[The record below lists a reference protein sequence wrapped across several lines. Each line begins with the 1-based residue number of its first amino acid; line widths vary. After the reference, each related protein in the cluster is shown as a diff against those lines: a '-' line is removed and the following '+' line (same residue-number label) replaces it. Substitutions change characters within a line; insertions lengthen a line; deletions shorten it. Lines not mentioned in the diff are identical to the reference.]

1 MPNRFFATDCE
12 GPVSKND
19 NALELAGH
27 FLPGAS
33 CYFSRVSRYDD
44 FLADVEKRPGY
55 RAGDTLKLILPFF
68 KAFGVT
74 EQDMEEFSRDHILL
88 LPRAQET
95 LNSISSLIACYIIA
109 PALPLYSRPLSGHRP
124 SGREG
129 LLYGSAPGQFPV
141 LPLEEDQLKELEE
154 EIAALPLFDWPA
166 DARSLEDLGTQDR
179 RCIERLNRIFWGDIA
194 SWGIGRLLTEITR
207 VGGEEK
213 ALALRKIAAL
223 HNLPLS
229 QAFYAGDSITDVQ
242 VFREVNRA
250 GGLTLAINGN
260 AYAVREARIACLSA
274 NSLPWP
280 SWPKPFFGR
289 AAEGTLVSAGQ
300 WERDVLA
307 SQGVR
312 LEWLDALF
320 PGNGS
325 PATELYDLTEE
336 NREEIS
342 RKSTRFRKE
351 VGGRGLGDWGRRWG
365 GWGDGGMMR

>member
-12 GPVSKND
+12 GPISKND

-27 FLPGAS
+27 FLPRGEFF
-33 CYFSRVSRYDD
+33 FSRVSKYDD

-74 EQDMEEFSRDHILL
+74 EKDMEEFSRDHILL
-88 LPRAQET
+88 LPRARET
-95 LNSISSLIACYIIA
+95 LNYISSLMPCYIISTSYTPYIRALCRAIGHPEAKAFSTGA
-109 PALPLYSRPLSGHRP
+109 PLD
-124 SGREG
+124 
-129 LLYGSAPGQFPV
+129 QFPI
-141 LPLEEDQLKELEE
+141 LPLEKDKLKELEE

-166 DARSLEDLGTQDR
+166 EARSLEDLEAQDR
-179 RCIERLNRIFWGDIA
+179 KCIERLNRIFWEDIA
-194 SWGIGRLLTEITR
+194 SWGIGRLLTEITP

-213 ALALRKIAAL
+213 ALALKKISTL

-242 VFREVNRA
+242 VFQEVNRA

-260 AYAVREARIACLSA
+260 AYAVREARMACLSA
-274 NSLPWP
+274 NSLPL
-280 SWPKPFFGR
+280 
-289 AAEGTLVSAGQ
+289 AILAETFLREGLEGALASAGQ
-300 WERDVLA
+300 WEREILA
-307 SQGVR
+307 SQGIR

-320 PGNGS
+320 PVNGD
-325 PATELYDLTEE
+325 PATELYDLSEE
-336 NREEIS
+336 NREEVS

-351 VGGRGLGDWGRRWG
+351 IRGERIGGLG
-365 GWGDGGMMR
+365 

>member
-12 GPVSKND
+12 GPISKND

-27 FLPGAS
+27 FLPRGELF
-33 CYFSRVSRYDD
+33 FSRVSRYDD

-74 EQDMEEFSRDHILL
+74 EKDMEEFSRDHILL

-95 LNSISSLIACYIIA
+95 LNYISSLMPCYIISTSYTPYIRALCRAIGHPEEKAFSTAA
-109 PALPLYSRPLSGHRP
+109 PLD
-124 SGREG
+124 
-129 LLYGSAPGQFPV
+129 QFPI

-166 DARSLEDLGTQDR
+166 DARSLEDLGAQDR
-179 RCIERLNRIFWGDIA
+179 KCIERLNRIFWEDIA
-194 SWGIGRLLTEITR
+194 SWGIGRLLTEITP

-213 ALALRKIAAL
+213 ALALKKIAAI

-260 AYAVREARIACLSA
+260 AYAVREARMACLSA
-274 NSLPWP
+274 NSLPLAILAETFLREGP
-280 SWPKPFFGR
+280 
-289 AAEGTLVSAGQ
+289 EGTLASAGQ
-300 WERDVLA
+300 WERDILA

-351 VGGRGLGDWGRRWG
+351 VRGERIGGLG
-365 GWGDGGMMR
+365 